1 MRKFYFT
8 LVIGLLS
15 LVSFA
20 QNRVDF
26 TLDNSGKYIISGS
39 TNDYYVF
46 QYEGESQSALFN
58 KALIGVTKTFV
69 SAKDVVSKVENSL
82 ISINST
88 HAIEYYLAGIVKI
101 VNHVNYIIEL
111 EFKDG
116 KIKINAPT
124 IVSIRNRKGEI
135 APISDFI
142 LTPSGERADNWVRFL
157 FVNDV
162 INNILSNIKTTSSD
176 DW

>member
-1 MRKFYFT
+1 M
-8 LVIGLLS
+8 LS

-20 QNRVDF
+20 QNRVNF
-26 TLDNSGKYIISGS
+26 TLDNSCRYIISGS

-88 HAIEYYLAGIVKI
+88 YIIEYYLAGIVKI
-101 VNHVNYIIEL
+101 ENHVNYIIEL

-116 KIKINAPT
+116 KIRINAPT
-124 IVSIRNRKGEI
+124 IVSIRDKKGET
-135 APISDFI
+135 APIRDFM
-142 LTPSGERADNWVRFL
+142 LTSSGELADNWERFL

-162 INNILSNIKTTSSD
+162 INSILSNMNTSSSD